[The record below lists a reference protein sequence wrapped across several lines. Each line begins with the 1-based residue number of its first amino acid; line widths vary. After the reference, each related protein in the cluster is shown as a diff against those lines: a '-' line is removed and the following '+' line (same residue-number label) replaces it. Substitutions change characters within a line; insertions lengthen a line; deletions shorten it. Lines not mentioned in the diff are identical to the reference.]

1 MGLFEPNSIL
11 STLPNRFGRRTVKAS
26 MELSAQPILFL
37 WFLAIE
43 RIRLEL
49 ESLVYVS
56 LKPLSFPE
64 FGAHFAWET

>member
-1 MGLFEPNSIL
+1 
-11 STLPNRFGRRTVKAS
+11 

-37 WFLAIE
+37 WFLAIV

-49 ESLVYVS
+49 ESLVHVS

-64 FGAHFAWET
+64 FGAHFAWETL